1 MKLRTVEG
9 KMLRNKL
16 INRHSWIIWGVLTL
30 VLFLFPIG
38 ELQANELNLL
48 FKQANNFVK
57 QGNYQD
63 AVKIYHELEKQSN
76 DSNLYYNI
84 GHCYN
89 EINEP
94 GYAVYYYKRAL
105 YIDSSNNLA
114 REALE
119 KVESTIISSNVAESS
134 FINRIIFKFYNAL
147 SINRLGIIVLILFI
161 TLGTLIYLFLS
172 RKLNISIV
180 AKRFYITFN
189 IFLLLL
195 FISISISKIANY
207 YNNQEIVVVKKNT
220 IIHKDDDGRIFS
232 TNKKLQA
239 GLTLKYLYSINERRA
254 GFSIVALPNGER
266 IALEDVSFK
275 RIRK

>member
-1 MKLRTVEG
+1 MKLGTIEG
-9 KMLRNKL
+9 KMLQNKL
-16 INRHSWIIWGVLTL
+16 NSNNLIIWGVLIL
-30 VLFLFPIG
+30 ILFPWG
-38 ELQANELNLL
+38 GVQANELNLL

-76 DSNLYYNI
+76 DTNLYYNI

-119 KVESTIISSNVAESS
+119 KVENTIISSNVAESS
-134 FINRIIFKFYNAL
+134 FINRIILKFYNAL
-147 SINRLGIIVLILFI
+147 SINRLGIIVLVMLI

-172 RKLNISIV
+172 RKLKISII
-180 AKRFYITFN
+180 AKRFYITLN

-195 FISISISKIANY
+195 FTGVSISKITNY

-220 IIHKDDDGRIFS
+220 NIHKDDDRRIFS

-239 GLTLKYLYSINERRA
+239 GLTLKYLYSIDDRKA

-266 IALEDVSFK
+266 IALEDDSFK
-275 RIRK
+275 KIRK